1 MSAPVQIDG
10 PHRPRGRTR
19 LLRALATALSTLG
32 TVLALALLLFAAA
45 ATGYIAAL
53 PAAVHTCAP
62 TPPARS

>member
-10 PHRPRGRTR
+10 PHRPRRRAR
-19 LLRALATALSTLG
+19 LLRALA
-32 TVLALALLLFAAA
+32 LALLLLAAA
-45 ATGYIAAL
+45 ATGYLAAL

>member
-10 PHRPRGRTR
+10 PHRPRSRTR
-19 LLRALATALSTLG
+19 LLRALATARSTLG
-32 TVLALALLLFAAA
+32 TVLAMALLLLAAA

>member
-19 LLRALATALSTLG
+19 LPRALATARSTLG
-32 TVLALALLLFAAA
+32 TVLAMALLLLAAA

>member
-10 PHRPRGRTR
+10 PHRTRRRTR
-19 LLRALATALSTLG
+19 LLRALTAAVF
-32 TVLALALLLFAAA
+32 TVGPLLALALLLLAAA

>member
-10 PHRPRGRTR
+10 PDRPRGRTR
-19 LLRALATALSTLG
+19 LLRALATARSTLG
-32 TVLALALLLFAAA
+32 TVLAMALLLLAAA

>member
-10 PHRPRGRTR
+10 PHRSRRRAR
-19 LLRALATALSTLG
+19 LLRALAWALSTLG
-32 TVLALALLLFAAA
+32 TVLALALLLLAAA

>member
-10 PHRPRGRTR
+10 PHRPRRRTR
-19 LLRALATALSTLG
+19 LLRALATARSTLG
-32 TVLALALLLFAAA
+32 TMLAMALLLLAAA

>member
-10 PHRPRGRTR
+10 PHRPHRPRRRAR
-19 LLRALATALSTLG
+19 LLRA
-32 TVLALALLLFAAA
+32 LALALLLFAAA
-45 ATGYIAAL
+45 ATGYLAAP